1 MAPAV
6 IPAPSALMSW
16 EGGPLLL
23 PEQSEFLTWC
33 SLTPSVQESSEFSL
47 DLGLLEGKLSVSKLL
62 GNQES

>member
-1 MAPAV
+1 
-6 IPAPSALMSW
+6 MSW